1 MPGSSFSLT
10 SKFAVASGVL
20 LLLSFGLCGA
30 GATVQGTFSN
40 VAVTAGL
47 TCLGLACLGFVIT
60 FFLMIVAAAKNRG
73 SAGPNPYQ
81 PGSNPYQQP
90 LPPPAAPLPPP
101 PARPDDQ
108 P

>member
-20 LLLSFGLCGA
+20 LLLSFGLCGV
-30 GATVQGTFSN
+30 GATVPGKFSA

-47 TCLGLACLGFVIT
+47 ICLGLGCLGFVIT
-60 FFLMIVAAAKNRG
+60 FFLMIAAAINNKG
-73 SAGPNPYQ
+73 SSTPYQPGPNPYQ
-81 PGSNPYQQP
+81 Q
-90 LPPPAAPLPPP
+90 PPPPSAAPLPPP